1 MVINM
6 DSSKISIKLSF
17 TGVIDIKNASND
29 SVLQIDTDTTI
40 GDVLSILGIRREHKK
55 YIISM
60 VNDKKQKTIYILQDN
75 DHLSLFLPVGG
86 G

>member
-60 VNDKKQKTIYILQDN
+60 VNDKKQKSIYILQDN